1 MKIILQDSSPFS
13 LAHRKKVKFIMVGVL
28 FWFVVISLRLL
39 ELQVLEHKKLKAEV
53 VEQSQDLITVLP
65 TRGTIFD
72 RNGKILA
79 RSLPA
84 ASVFFSPVKGESL
97 DRQIRGL
104 YQIQDL
110 LELKDSE
117 LRKII
122 NSIEKRKRFTWIKR
136 KIPLEVAEK
145 IMSLKL
151 TGIYLLQE
159 DRRFYPQGSLA
170 AHVLGGVNI
179 DDYGLAGVE
188 YYYNSLLRGEEGQ
201 QLIMKDARKREFFIE
216 TIKETRPGQDIYLS
230 LDSTIQYIAE
240 KELQRAV
247 EKHQASWGCL
257 IISVPWTGEILAMA
271 DYPSYDPNYFPP
283 PEKVMVNR
291 AIQHTY
297 EPGST
302 VKIVTAA
309 SARELAG
316 INWNTYY
323 DCSQGYLVFGGTM
336 VRDHVRMGVLSFPE
350 VFIQSS
356 NVGTIKIAD
365 RVGAENIYQMF
376 RAFRF
381 GEKTGIDLPGEE
393 AGIFHPLE
401 KWRKSSLRVAIGYEL
416 AVTPLQMLRAMNVFA
431 TGGYLVQPRVRLE
444 GPAPLS
450 AIKPVSQE
458 EPAGRQPILRPETV
472 RELVNLILRPVVETG
487 TGREAGLPGYI
498 LAGKTGTAQKYDPEL
513 RAYSSSRH
521 VASFVGFVPADHPL
535 ISMIVVIDE
544 PHGQFHYGGQVA
556 APVFR
561 EVARKVLLYLNRWP
575 EKVSNQMI
583 LARKASL
590 STGVND

>member
-1 MKIILQDSSPFS
+1 MKLILQDSSPFS
-13 LAHRKKVKFIMVGVL
+13 LAHRKKMKLITVGVL

-53 VEQSQDLITVLP
+53 VEQSQDLITILP

-97 DRQIRGL
+97 DRQIRSL

-136 KIPLEVAEK
+136 KIPLELAEK

-240 KELQRAV
+240 KELQWAV
-247 EKHQASWGCL
+247 EKHQANWGCL
-257 IISVPWTGEILAMA
+257 IISVPWTGEILALA
-271 DYPSYDPNYFPP
+271 NYPSYDPNYFPP

-309 SARELAG
+309 AARELAG

-365 RVGAENIYQMF
+365 RVGVENIYQMF

-381 GEKTGIDLPGEE
+381 GKKTGIDLPGEE

-401 KWRKSSLRVAIGYEL
+401 KWRKSSLRVAMGYEL
-416 AVTPLQMLRAMNVFA
+416 AVTPLQILGAMNVFA
-431 TGGYLVQPRVRLE
+431 SGGYLVQPRLRLE
-444 GPAPLS
+444 GPAPLP
-450 AIKPVSQE
+450 AIKPVSQG

-472 RELVNLILRPVVETG
+472 REVVNLILRQVVETG

-521 VASFVGFVPADHPL
+521 VASFAGFVPADQPL
-535 ISMIVVIDE
+535 ISMTVVIDE
-544 PHGQFHYGGQVA
+544 PHGQYHYGGQVA

-561 EVARKVLLYLNRWP
+561 EVARKVLLYLNQWP
-575 EKVSNQMI
+575 EKVSDRMI
-583 LARKASL
+583 LARKTSL
-590 STGVND
+590 SSGVND